1 MAGALALLPTGA
13 GPLLTGSADTAIRLW
28 DGARPE
34 ASYMVCGPPALPSP
48 SSVAG
53 PAPGGGGPNPN
64 PSAGGGP
71 NPGAEAGALPVAYVY
86 AGRQMAGVPVVEET
100 CISHNS
106 EPQAR
111 APPRF
116 VRFCRLS
123 PSSF

>member
-48 SSVAG
+48 SAMAG
-53 PAPGGGGPNPN
+53 PAPGGPNPN
-64 PSAGGGP
+64 PGGGSAP
-71 NPGAEAGALPVAYVY
+71 HAGAEAGALPVAYVY

-111 APPRF
+111 APHAF
-116 VRFCRLS
+116 VRFCR
-123 PSSF
+123 PSFSCL